1 MKSRIENIE
10 LVAQAD
16 NLLEKMNLRQK
27 IGQMTQAERMSVTP
41 EEVKY
46 YHLGSVLSG
55 GGSGPGGNLP
65 LDWLAMCDDYWL
77 ASMQED
83 KNHIAIPLIY
93 GVDAVHG
100 HNNVRGATIF
110 PHNIG
115 LGAANDPALVQKIG
129 EATAREIQATG
140 VDWTFDPALSVARND
155 RWGRTYES
163 YSEAPEIVTSY
174 AAKAVLGLQTQGVVA
189 CAKHWLGDGG
199 TLHGLDQGDTVL
211 VEKELVDL
219 HMAPYLPALD
229 AGVLTVMASFNSWN
243 GDKCHGHKYLITDKL
258 KRELGFAGFVISDWD
273 GADYLSENY
282 NDAIN
287 MAVMAGIDMFMVPEN
302 WKIFIELLV
311 AQVEQG
317 TIPMERI
324 DDAVRRILKVKLA
337 VGLFDRPKPSLRLT
351 TIQENCGSES
361 HRNIAREA
369 VRKSLVLL
377 KNGDNCLPL
386 DARKRVLVAGKN
398 AHNRGNQCGGWSV
411 SWQGSGGNDKIE
423 GGESIWEGIQAMAP
437 NAVLSADGSGIDADP
452 ELHDVAVIVIGELPY
467 AEGMGDIRDGDH
479 VLIEAGSSIKGLV
492 KTLEPYGRTLELSEL
507 HPEDLRAIRNVTDKG
522 IQAVVILISGRPLV
536 VNKELAEAS
545 AFVAAWLPG
554 SEGKGIAEVIFGDHD
569 FQGKLAFSWPVNP
582 SDNFN
587 RGDVNY
593 APLFEYGF
601 GLSYSS

>member
-1 MKSRIENIE
+1 MKSRMQDLE
-10 LVAQAD
+10 LLVKAER
-16 NLLEKMNLRQK
+16 LLENMNLRQK
-27 IGQMTQAERMSVTP
+27 IGQMTQAERMSVSP
-41 EEVKY
+41 EEVKS

-55 GGSGPGGNLP
+55 GGSAPGDNLP
-65 LDWLAMCDDYWL
+65 LDWMTMCDDYWL
-77 ASMQED
+77 ASMEED
-83 KNHIAIPLIY
+83 KGHMAIPLIY

-115 LGAANDPALVQKIG
+115 LGAANDPELVQKIG

-140 VDWTFDPALSVARND
+140 VDWTFAPALSVARND

-163 YSEAPEIVTSY
+163 YSEAPEIVSSY
-174 AAKAVLGLQTQGVVA
+174 AAQAVLGLQNQGVVA

-211 VEKELVDL
+211 TEKELLDL

-258 KRELGFAGFVISDWD
+258 KQELGFDGFVISDWD
-273 GADYLSENY
+273 GADYLSKNY
-282 NDAIN
+282 NDAID

-302 WKIFIELLV
+302 WKTFIEHLV
-311 AQVEQG
+311 SQVEQSI
-317 TIPMERI
+317 IPITRI

-337 VGLFDRPKPSLRLT
+337 VGLFDLPKPSQRNPAN
-351 TIQENCGSES
+351 QEGCGSEA

-377 KNGDNCLPL
+377 KNDNNCLPL
-386 DARKRVLVAGKN
+386 DVSAKILVAGKN
-398 AHNRGNQCGGWSV
+398 AHDRGNQCGGWSV
-411 SWQGSGGNDKIE
+411 SWQGSNGNGHIV
-423 GGESIWEGIQAMAP
+423 GGESIWEGIQVMAP
-437 NAVLSADGSGIDADP
+437 NAVLSAGGSGADADP
-452 ELHDVAVIVIGELPY
+452 ELHDVAVIVIGEVPY

-479 VLIEAGSSIKGLV
+479 ILVEAGSSIRGLV
-492 KTLEPYGRTLELSEL
+492 KALEPYGKSLELAEL
-507 HPEDLRAIRNVTDKG
+507 HPEDLTAIKNVTDKG
-522 IQAVVILISGRPLV
+522 IPAVVILISGRPLV
-536 VNKELAEAS
+536 VNKELSQSS

-554 SEGKGIAEVIFGDHD
+554 SEGKGVADVIFGDHD
-569 FQGKLAFSWPVNP
+569 FQGKLAFSWPLKT

-587 RGDVNY
+587 IGDVSY